1 MQLARLAALSFGGGD
16 LKKEHWE
23 HVQKMEKERLARFPP
38 APSTEVDLNN
48 KVAPA
53 AAPAMMSIPMADDD
67 GM

>member
-1 MQLARLAALSFGGGD
+1 M
-16 LKKEHWE
+16 KKEHWE